1 MTIDSK
7 QLHEALL
14 TKAAHKMTRSYEYR
28 FREWL
33 PKNRDAQILD
43 LGCGD
48 GKILWYLA
56 QKYAEVSGVDLD
68 LKKIESAKM
77 LGVFVEH
84 KEVLDFLTHT
94 HKTFDLIC
102 ALDLLEHLGKERI
115 ISFLELC
122 FKRLNSGG
130 RIILQMPNPNSP
142 FGYSVQQAD
151 LTHEFTLSPVLAL
164 KILNEMGFVNTE
176 CRETGPPLWGYS
188 PLATMRFFV
197 WRVIRLCYRFLNF
210 IEAGERE
217 DLPLT
222 RVYLISA
229 CKK

>member
-1 MTIDSK
+1 
-7 QLHEALL
+7 
-14 TKAAHKMTRSYEYR
+14 
-28 FREWL
+28 
-33 PKNRDAQILD
+33 
-43 LGCGD
+43 
-48 GKILWYLA
+48 
-56 QKYAEVSGVDLD
+56 
-68 LKKIESAKM
+68 
-77 LGVFVEH
+77 
-84 KEVLDFLTHT
+84 
-94 HKTFDLIC
+94 
-102 ALDLLEHLGKERI
+102 
-115 ISFLELC
+115 
-122 FKRLNSGG
+122 
-130 RIILQMPNPNSP
+130 IILQMPNPNSP

-188 PLATMRFFV
+188 LLATMRFFV